1 MVDRWIEADDIR
13 KGLKGRDL
21 LGLRDLNRDE
31 IDGIVDLA
39 LRYASSEIVKNR
51 TLLDDKVLLS
61 AFYQPSTRT
70 RLAHEAAML
79 RLGGKVIGF
88 GDPKMTRAGDFYQES
103 IKDTFSMLQNY
114 ADIIV
119 VRHYER
125 GAPHEAAKW
134 SRVPIINAGD
144 GWGEHPTQ
152 VLTDLTTV
160 VRKKGGIDGLTFLLV
175 GDGRMRTM
183 HSICY
188 ALSKYDAAVKFVS
201 PPELTIPTA
210 DLADIRSSGCDITF
224 AETVDEALSDS
235 DVIYMEP
242 VIQADYA
249 ASRVERSEEVERTPE
264 RYRID
269 LKKLRRHARSDAM
282 VLHSLP
288 RMDELDTDVDGSEFA
303 AYWDEAEMGVQLRK
317 ALLDLILSEN

>member
-1 MVDRWIEADDIR
+1 MPDRRIDLDDT
-13 KGLKGRDL
+13 KQAFKGRDL
-21 LGLRDLNRDE
+21 LGLRDMSRDE

-39 LRYASSEIVKNR
+39 LWYAKSKNDINGS
-51 TLLDDKVLLS
+51 LLEGKVLLS

-70 RLAHEAAML
+70 RLSHEAAML

-114 ADIIV
+114 ADVIV
-119 VRHYER
+119 VRHFEL
-125 GAPHEAAKW
+125 GAPHQAATW

-160 VRKKGGIDGLTFLLV
+160 VRRKGRIDGLTFLLV

-188 ALSKYDAAVKFVS
+188 ALSKYDAAVRFVS
-201 PPELTIPTA
+201 PPDLTIPRA

-224 AETVDEALSDS
+224 IETVDEALADS

-242 VIQADYA
+242 VVQADYA
-249 ASRVERSEEVERTPE
+249 SSRVERSEEVESTPE

-269 LKKLRRHARSDAM
+269 LEKLRKHARPDAM
-282 VLHSLP
+282 VLHSFP
-288 RMDELDTDVDGSEFA
+288 RMDELATDVDGSEFA
-303 AYWDEAEMGVQLRK
+303 AYWEEAEMGVHLKK

>member
-1 MVDRWIEADDIR
+1 MSDRRIDVNHVKQAF
-13 KGLKGRDL
+13 KGRDL
-21 LGLRDLNRDE
+21 LGLRDLTREE
-31 IDGIVDLA
+31 IDGIIDLA
-39 LRYASSEIVKNR
+39 LLYARSENAMNR
-51 TLLDDKVLLS
+51 NLLDGKVLLS

-70 RLAHEAAML
+70 RLSHEAAML

-114 ADIIV
+114 ADVIV
-119 VRHYER
+119 VRHFER
-125 GAPHEAAKW
+125 GAPHQAAKW

-160 VRKKGGIDGLTFLLV
+160 VRRKGRIDGLSFLLV

-188 ALSKYDAAVKFVS
+188 ALSKYDVAVRFIS
-201 PPELTIPTA
+201 PPELAIPKA

-224 AETVDEALSDS
+224 VETVEEALADS
-235 DVIYMEP
+235 DVVYMEP
-242 VIQADYA
+242 VVQADYA
-249 ASRVERSEEVERTPE
+249 SSRVERSGAVERTSE
-264 RYRID
+264 HYRID
-269 LKKLRRHARSDAM
+269 LKKLRRHARPDAM
-282 VLHSLP
+282 ILHSLP
-288 RMDELDTDVDGSEFA
+288 RMDELNTDVDGSEFA
-303 AYWDEAEMGVQLRK
+303 AYWEEAEIGVHLRK
-317 ALLDLILSEN
+317 AILDLILSEN

>member
-1 MVDRWIEADDIR
+1 MPSSRFDLDGM
-13 KGLKGRDL
+13 KQTFKGRDL
-21 LGLRDLNRDE
+21 LGLRDLSRDE
-31 IDGIVDLA
+31 IDGILDLA
-39 LRYASSEIVKNR
+39 LWYEKSGNDRNR
-51 TLLDDKVLLS
+51 KLLEGKVLLS
-61 AFYQPSTRT
+61 AFFQPSTRT
-70 RLAHEAAML
+70 RLSHEAAML

-88 GDPKMTRAGDFYQES
+88 GDPKMTRAGDFYEES

-119 VRHYER
+119 VRHFER
-125 GAPHEAAKW
+125 GAPHQAAKW
-134 SRVPIINAGD
+134 SRIPIINAGD

-160 VRKKGGIDGLTFLLV
+160 VRNKGRIDGLTYMLV

-188 ALSKYDAAVKFVS
+188 ALSKYDVAIRFVS
-201 PPELTIPTA
+201 PPELTIPPA
-210 DLADIRSSGCDITF
+210 DLAEIRSAGCDIEF
-224 AETVDEALSDS
+224 AANVDEALSDA

-249 ASRVERSEEVERTPE
+249 SSRVERSGKVEKTSE

-269 LKKLRRHARSDAM
+269 LKKLRALGRPDVM

-303 AYWDEAEMGVQLRK
+303 AYWQEAEMGVHLKK
-317 ALLDLILSEN
+317 ALLHLILSED

>member
-1 MVDRWIEADDIR
+1 
-13 KGLKGRDL
+13 
-21 LGLRDLNRDE
+21 
-31 IDGIVDLA
+31 
-39 LRYASSEIVKNR
+39 
-51 TLLDDKVLLS
+51 
-61 AFYQPSTRT
+61 
-70 RLAHEAAML
+70 ML

-119 VRHYER
+119 VRHYKR

-152 VLTDLTTV
+152 VLTDLATV
-160 VRKKGGIDGLTFLLV
+160 VQKKGRVDGLTFLLV

-188 ALSKYDAAVKFVS
+188 ALSKYDATVRFVS
-201 PPELTIPTA
+201 PPELTIPKT
-210 DLADIRSSGCDITF
+210 DLEDIRSSGCNIAF
-224 AETVDEALSDS
+224 METVEEALSAS

-242 VIQADYA
+242 VVQADYA
-249 ASRVERSEEVERTPE
+249 SSRVERSGEVSRTSE

-269 LKKLRRHARSDAM
+269 LEKLRKYAKPDAT

-288 RMDELDTDVDGSEFA
+288 RMDELDTDVDQSEFA
-303 AYWDEAEMGVQLRK
+303 AYWEEAEMGVHLRK
-317 ALLDLILSEN
+317 ALLDLILSEG

>member
-1 MVDRWIEADDIR
+1 MGDRWIEADEKR
-13 KGLKGRDL
+13 KIFKGRDL
-21 LGLRDLNRDE
+21 LGLRDLVRDE
-31 IDGIVDLA
+31 IDEILDLA
-39 LRYASSEIVKNR
+39 LWYASSDHSRNHA
-51 TLLDDKVLLS
+51 LLGGKVLLS

-70 RLAHEAAML
+70 RLSHEAAML

-119 VRHYER
+119 VRHYKR

-152 VLTDLTTV
+152 VLTDLATV
-160 VRKKGGIDGLTFLLV
+160 VQKKGRVDGLTFLLV

-188 ALSKYDAAVKFVS
+188 ALSKYDATVRFVS
-201 PPELTIPTA
+201 PPELTIPKT
-210 DLADIRSSGCDITF
+210 DLEDIRSSGCNIAF
-224 AETVDEALSDS
+224 METVEEALSAS

-242 VIQADYA
+242 VVQADYA
-249 ASRVERSEEVERTPE
+249 SSRVERSGEVSRTSE

-269 LKKLRRHARSDAM
+269 LEKLRKYAKPDAT

-288 RMDELDTDVDGSEFA
+288 RMDELDTDVDQSEFA
-303 AYWDEAEMGVQLRK
+303 AYWEEAEMGVHLRK
-317 ALLDLILSEN
+317 ALLDLILSEG